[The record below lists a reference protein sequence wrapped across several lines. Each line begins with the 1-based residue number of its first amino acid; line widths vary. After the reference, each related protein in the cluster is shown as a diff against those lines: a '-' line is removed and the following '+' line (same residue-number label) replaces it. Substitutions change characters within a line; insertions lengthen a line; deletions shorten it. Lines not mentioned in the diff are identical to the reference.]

1 MKVLFINAVCG
12 TGSTGKICAELAEKF
27 EAEGHEV
34 KIAYGRDGF
43 VPEKYQKYA
52 VRIGNDTDV
61 KLHAL
66 KNRITDKHGLYS
78 KKPTRE
84 FLKWAEEYSPDL
96 LWLHNIHGYYIN
108 YEMLFDWIKSRPN
121 MQVKWT
127 LHDCWTFTGHCP
139 HFMVA
144 KCDKW
149 KTQCEKCPQTK
160 RYPAT
165 YAFDNSKQNY
175 LRKKSAFTGVKD
187 MTLITPSKWLADL
200 VKQSFLK
207 EYNVEVVYNTIDT
220 SVFKPTESD
229 FREKNGLVNK
239 KIILGVASTWDQ
251 YKGLYDF
258 YKLRE
263 LLDDNYA
270 IILVGLNDK
279 QLSELPEGIIGIK
292 RTNSREELAAI
303 YTAADV
309 LVNPSREET
318 FGMTVIEALSCGTQA
333 IVYKDTACEEIV
345 QKYGGVAVEPEADKV
360 VEEIRNLIGV

>member
-1 MKVLFINAVCG
+1 MRILFVNAVCG
-12 TGSTGKICAELAEKF
+12 TGSTGKICAELAEKYDV
-27 EAEGHEV
+27 EGHEV

-52 VRIGNDTDV
+52 LRIGTDRDV
-61 KLHAL
+61 KLHAI
-66 KNRITDKHGLYS
+66 KTRITDKHGLYS
-78 KKPTRE
+78 KKATKE

-121 MQVKWT
+121 MEVKWT

-149 KTQCEKCPQTK
+149 KTQCERCPQTK

-165 YAFDNSKQNY
+165 YVFDNSKDNY
-175 LRKKSAFTGVKD
+175 LRKRSAFTGVKN
-187 MTLITPSKWLADL
+187 MTIITPSKWLADL
-200 VKQSFLK
+200 VKQSYLK
-207 EYNVEVVYNTIDT
+207 EYDVEVKYNTIDT

-229 FREKNGLVNK
+229 FRKKNDLENK
-239 KIILGVASTWDQ
+239 KIVLGVASTWDK

-258 YKLRE
+258 YKIRE

-270 IILVGLNDK
+270 IILVGLNDN
-279 QLSELPEGIIGIK
+279 QLSELPNGIIGIK

-309 LVNPSREET
+309 FINPTYEDTYPTVNL
-318 FGMTVIEALSCGTQA
+318 EAQACGTPV
-333 IVYKDTACEEIV
+333 ITYRT
-345 QKYGGVAVEPEADKV
+345 GGSPESVPSENV
-360 VEEIRNLIGV
+360 VEVGDIYQLANKIIQL

>member
-1 MKVLFINAVCG
+1 MRILLINAVCG

-27 EAEGHEV
+27 EKEGNEV

-66 KNRITDKHGLYS
+66 KTRITDKHGLYS
-78 KKPTRE
+78 KKATKQ
-84 FLKWAEEYSPDL
+84 FLKWAEEYSPDI

-108 YEMLFDWIKSRPN
+108 YEMLFSWIKSRPQ

-127 LHDCWTFTGHCP
+127 LHDCWSFTGHCP

-149 KTQCEKCPQTK
+149 KSQCQKCPQTK
-160 RYPAT
+160 RYPAS
-165 YAFDNSKQNY
+165 YVFDNSRQNY
-175 LRKKSAFTGVKD
+175 IRKKAAFTGVKN
-187 MTLITPSKWLADL
+187 MTVITPSKWLAEL
-200 VKQSFLK
+200 VKESYLK
-207 EYNVEVVYNTIDT
+207 EYEVEVVYNTIDT

-229 FREKNGLVNK
+229 FRTKNGLENK
-239 KIILGVASTWDQ
+239 KIILGVASTWDK

-258 YKLRE
+258 YELRK
-263 LLDDNYA
+263 LLDENYS
-270 IILVGLNDK
+270 IVLVGLNDT
-279 QLSELPEGIIGIK
+279 QLGELPGGIIGIK
-292 RTNSREELAAI
+292 RTNSKEELAAI

-309 LVNPSREET
+309 FVNPTYEDT
-318 FGMTVIEALSCGTQA
+318 YPTVNLEAQACGTPV
-333 IVYKDTACEEIV
+333 ITYRT
-345 QKYGGVAVEPEADKV
+345 GGSPETLSIDNCAVVDVGDIGSIA
-360 VEEIRNLIGV
+360 NLINKE